1 MTIEKPPYSFAA
13 KYDNQLISESRG
25 QSLCGLYFFLHDF
38 WRFSNVLPRC
48 LDVGCGTGGVFQFW
62 DSSQLDPQ
70 SCGID
75 PASEM
80 IALASVNCPQFEFE
94 STDLLAFDSANRYDW
109 IVCTGNPINY
119 ITPDDRRR
127 FFKKAGELLAPGG
140 LLYFDFDTR
149 LDIEGFWPGQT
160 RVVENLSFKF
170 EAKYTYDAEQD
181 VGIEKQYW
189 SEIQNSEKVFS
200 ETHYL
205 YPISPDEIILE
216 MKGAKFQEPIFCDPE
231 DYIVVAKTANFL
243 ALGCLVRVADG

>member
-13 KYDNQLISESRG
+13 KYYNQLISESRG

-94 STDLLAFDSANRYDW
+94 STDLLAFDSAIDT
-109 IVCTGNPINY
+109 IGSFVPV
-119 ITPDDRRR
+119 
-127 FFKKAGELLAPGG
+127 
-140 LLYFDFDTR
+140 TR
-149 LDIEGFWPGQT
+149 LITLHRMIAGGSSRKRE
-160 RVVENLSFKF
+160 S
-170 EAKYTYDAEQD
+170 Y
-181 VGIEKQYW
+181 
-189 SEIQNSEKVFS
+189 
-200 ETHYL
+200 
-205 YPISPDEIILE
+205 
-216 MKGAKFQEPIFCDPE
+216 
-231 DYIVVAKTANFL
+231 
-243 ALGCLVRVADG
+243 